1 MVEPE
6 QPLVVTPVEELV
18 QPLVVTPALSPAF
31 TQELNPTF
39 TQELNPTFTQELN
52 PTFTQELNPAL
63 PPTFTQEL
71 NPALPKVTKSR
82 RQTKKNVYPSEQVEY
97 NPEIHGKACPRGTRR
112 KGKWC
117 VPHPKK
123 PKPSLQ
129 YKLTPPDLAQNVIS
143 QRSLQTSLDKSITPP
158 TLTEPIIEPPNQAK
172 NDTNL
177 NAFLKTREQL
187 EASHPI
193 DNHDFLYPD
202 LNDPDFNLKIALK
215 KEFAD
220 AQYDGKIHDI
230 EKQANLLCSA
240 KFELSPHQTFV
251 RNFLSTQTP
260 YNGLL
265 LYHGLGTGK
274 TCSAIGVAEEM
285 RQYLKSVGL
294 REKIL
299 VVASPN
305 VQGNFK
311 TQLFDDRKLMK
322 YTNIANQNEYTWN
335 IESCVGN
342 TLLQEI
348 NPNSIRNL
356 SREKLVSNVNAL
368 INESYSFMGYIQLA
382 NLITSVIGPNTKSK
396 AEEAQNIRQFFN
408 GRLIIIDEVHNIRL
422 SEDNARKEL
431 QQVASLLMR
440 VAKHAVG
447 MRLLLLSAT
456 PMFNSYREIVWITN
470 LLNMNDKRSTIQVSD
485 VFDAEGVPTEEGEA
499 LLQRK
504 LTGYVSYV
512 RGENPYTFPFRVYPD
527 VFAPEKALDSASY
540 PTIQMNGAKIDAPI
554 AKLQLYIN
562 RLAKTTFQSRAYFAM
577 MEYMRKRTNG
587 YYTTKGKFREMP
599 SFENMESF
607 GYIMLQKPIEALNV
621 VYPSEA
627 FDRMLE
633 LPSEE
638 AKAAQWND
646 ALFEEVVGKTGLA
659 NTMTFQT
666 MHQGNPLKHDFD
678 YRPEVLRKYG
688 RIFSEDKVAA
698 YSAKIAEILRIIRRS
713 EGVVLIYS
721 QFIDGGIIP
730 IALALEEMGFVKHT
744 SAPGAKPLFKRRP
757 TEPIDAITLQPISK
771 TDANA
776 KMAKYIVITGD
787 KGISPSNT
795 EDVKYATS
803 KENMDG
809 SKVKVVLISKAGSEG
824 LDFKYIRQVHAFDSW
839 FNMNR
844 LEQVIGR
851 GVRNLSHCALPF
863 KKRNVEI
870 YLHATMFDGSSEE
883 AADLYLYRLAEK
895 KAVQIGRVSRILK
908 ETATDCMLHIG
919 QTNFTVQ
926 KLAELAQNQQI
937 KIQLSSRSEEE
948 IPFQVGDKEGTEM
961 CDYMTCAYQCRTSS
975 GKSSTPV
982 DAATADATNDS
993 VQYATRN
1000 QSYIT
1005 SRIKEIFREN
1015 HAYTLTEIVRQVNI
1029 LSTYPI
1035 EQILFLLSRFV
1046 NNKSEYVFDRYGRF
1060 GYLIQRGKY
1069 YVFQPIEISDERIS
1083 MYDRIRPV
1091 EWKRDKF
1098 AVEYPSTFRH
1108 LNNVPTSSTEATTQ
1122 PVNVSQT
1129 TGEQVVLQIHN
1140 HIEDAK
1146 RTDLKVKSE
1155 DKDWYKNASKV
1166 LLLLKVEYGIP
1177 EERLLKYMVEHA
1189 IESLGLEE
1197 KLALLKHVHN
1207 KTVFTVD
1214 PVVETLAANY
1224 FNRWKMPA
1232 NNGSVGIYLSDK
1244 ESNYLYVYEP
1254 DNGWRR
1260 GEEVD
1265 MADFNTS
1272 KYDVDKRA
1280 LNRVIGYMLNFKDQD
1295 MSFYYK
1301 DITLQRNRRGR
1312 RCDRSGGKAPIYETL
1327 NLLLGEKRYTQE
1339 NTVAFFGGGLCVIA
1353 EILMRER
1360 QVVQT
1365 SGKIYLLTPEQA
1377 VKSNITNFSI
1387 AA

>member
-1 MVEPE
+1 VVEPE
-6 QPLVVTPVEELV
+6 QPLIVYPVEELG
-18 QPLVVTPALSPAF
+18 QPLVVTPTLH
-31 TQELNPTF
+31 QELH
-39 TQELNPTFTQELN
+39 QELPQD
-52 PTFTQELNPAL
+52 
-63 PPTFTQEL
+63 
-71 NPALPKVTKSR
+71 TKER

-97 NPEIHGKACPRGTRR
+97 NPEIHRKTCPRGTRR

-123 PKPSLQ
+123 TTQPLQ
-129 YKLTPPDLAQNVIS
+129 YKLTPPDLAQTVIS
-143 QRSLQTSLDKSITPP
+143 QRAVEPQPNSLDKLITPP
-158 TLTEPIIEPPNQAK
+158 ALTEPAIEPHNQAK

-177 NAFLKTREQL
+177 NIFLKKREQL

-193 DNHDFLYPD
+193 DNHNFLYPD

-240 KFELSPHQTFV
+240 KFEISPHQTFV
-251 RNFLSTQTP
+251 RNFLSAQTP

-311 TQLFDDRKLMK
+311 TQLFDDRKLIK

-396 AEEAQNIRQFFN
+396 AEEAQNIRQFFS

-422 SEDNARKEL
+422 SEDNARKEM

-456 PMFNSYREIVWITN
+456 PMFNSYKEIVWITN
-470 LLNMNDKRSTIQVSD
+470 LLNMNDKRSTIQVND

-512 RGENPYTFPFRVYPD
+512 RGENPYTFPFRVYPG
-527 VFAPEKALDSASY
+527 VFAPEKALDSAAY

-554 AKLQLYIN
+554 TKLQLYIN
-562 RLAKTTFQSRAYFAM
+562 RLAKTTFQARAYFAM

-621 VYPSEA
+621 VYPSDA
-627 FDRMLE
+627 FERMLE

-638 AKAAQWND
+638 AKVAQWND
-646 ALFEEVVGKTGLA
+646 ALFEEVVGKTGLS

-666 MHQGNPLKHDFD
+666 MHQGNPLKHDFE

-730 IALALEEMGFVKHT
+730 IALALEEMGFTKHA

-851 GVRNLSHCALPF
+851 GVRNLSHCTLPF

-895 KAVQIGRVSRILK
+895 KAVQIGRVARILK
-908 ETATDCMLHIG
+908 ETATDCILHIG

-937 KIQLSSRSEEE
+937 KIQLSSRPEEE

-961 CDYMTCAYQCRTSS
+961 CDYMTCEYQCRTSS

-982 DAATADATNDS
+982 DPAKADATNDS

-1000 QSYIT
+1000 QAYIT
-1005 SRIKEIFREN
+1005 ARIKEMFREN

-1035 EQILFLLSRFV
+1035 EQILFLLTRLV

-1069 YVFQPIEISDERIS
+1069 YVFQPVEISDERTS

-1098 AVEYPSTFRH
+1098 AVEYPTTFH
-1108 LNNVPTSSTEATTQ
+1108 HFADLNNIQTRNTEGTTQ
-1122 PVNVSQT
+1122 LAEV
-1129 TGEQVVLQIHN
+1129 TGEQVVLRIHN

-1146 RTDLKVKSE
+1146 RTDIKVKSE
-1155 DKDWYKNASKV
+1155 EKDWYKNASKV
-1166 LLLLKVEYGIP
+1166 VLLLKVEYGIP

-1189 IESLGLEE
+1189 VESLGLEE
-1197 KLALLKHVHN
+1197 KLVLLKHVHG

-1214 PVVETLAANY
+1214 PVIETLAANY
-1224 FNRWKMPA
+1224 FNRWKMQA
-1232 NNGSVGIYLSDK
+1232 NNGIGIYLSDK
-1244 ESNYLYVYEP
+1244 ESNYLYVYDEAG
-1254 DNGWRR
+1254 GWRK
-1260 GEEVD
+1260 GDEVD
-1265 MADFNTS
+1265 MVDFNTS
-1272 KYDVDKRA
+1272 KYDVNKRA

-1327 NLLLGEKRYTQE
+1327 NLLLGGKPYTQE

-1353 EILMRER
+1353 EILMREY
-1360 QVVQT
+1360 QAMQK

-1377 VKSNITNFSI
+1377 IKSNITNFSI
-1387 AA
+1387 TV